1 MYQSRQIY
9 KETFEPE
16 EQRSIEFNEYPELEK
31 YYTSRKKSSEKKPT
45 KIILTEIYSQ
55 SKTYMQSN
63 NNFTQCKSYKNIN
76 AENKQIIH
84 SNINNSQY
92 NTNDIHNI
100 NNMCNDFPPQ
110 LNIKKRIYCNSQEK
124 TMKIKDDEDLLENF
138 KYYERRN
145 IRDKSNQK
153 YESIT
158 KVIGYGN
165 IIPLKNQK
173 VTQNITNININKNE
187 YKKYQNNSNTE
198 NKGTNYLISKTNKT
212 IEKNYMIK
220 KETVAK
226 TQQNI
231 KKEFKKPAQLDNNK
245 RSELI
250 KKYEIN
256 KKQEIKTND
265 YKQYERKKKEEVKN
279 NNNTQ
284 IKKYN
289 IQIKKNETQ
298 KTTNNLNKYKKTE
311 KKEIKEPIIIKRK
324 ENIKQQFTIH
334 SGRYTYKDDI
344 SKDIINSRKNYNEN
358 SQEKN
363 LKRISIVQ
371 TNSTSK
377 SKSATKNKSNVNNET
392 NKNYKVKINTNNKYK
407 KEETTKKAGTNITNK
422 ININTNMSNYK
433 RKGNDVNKVQ
443 TNIKSNINIKTE
455 SYGKIDMSKYKRE
468 KKEENEKVN
477 IKEMNKVFESKIKDV
492 KKRNQTPKLKII
504 NFGDNYRF
512 YESKYLLYPDD
523 SCITVHHLRSKNI
536 IEEGDDFNTE
546 ELSNFKA
553 YKQKPFTMQKKY
565 DNQINCYSNDV
576 NDDYENE
583 DYYIEQN
590 REYCY

>member
-45 KIILTEIYSQ
+45 KIILTEIYSP

-76 AENKQIIH
+76 AENKEIIH
-84 SNINNSQY
+84 SYINKSQY
-92 NTNDIHNI
+92 NTNDID
-100 NNMCNDFPPQ
+100 NMCDDFPPQ

-124 TMKIKDDEDLLENF
+124 TMKIKDDDDLLENF

-153 YESIT
+153 YQSIT

-173 VTQNITNININKNE
+173 ITQNITNININKNE

-334 SGRYTYKDDI
+334 SGRYTYIDDI

-371 TNSTSK
+371 TSSTSK
-377 SKSATKNKSNVNNET
+377 SKSTTKNKSNINNTT
-392 NKNYKVKINTNNKYK
+392 NKNYKVNINTNNKYK

-422 ININTNMSNYK
+422 ININANMSNYK
-433 RKGNDVNKVQ
+433 RKGNENNKVQ

-468 KKEENEKVN
+468 KKEESEKVN

-553 YKQKPFTMQKKY
+553 YKQKPFTIQKKY

>member
-1 MYQSRQIY
+1 MYQSSKIY

-45 KIILTEIYSQ
+45 KIILTEIYSP

-76 AENKQIIH
+76 AENKEIIH
-84 SNINNSQY
+84 SYINKSQY
-92 NTNDIHNI
+92 NTNDID
-100 NNMCNDFPPQ
+100 NMCDDFQPQ

-165 IIPLKNQK
+165 IIPLKNK
-173 VTQNITNININKNE
+173 KITQNITNININKNE

-279 NNNTQ
+279 NSNTQ

-324 ENIKQQFTIH
+324 ENIKQEFTYH
-334 SGRYTYKDDI
+334 SGRYSYKDNI
-344 SKDIINSRKNYNEN
+344 TNDIINSRKNYNEN

-371 TNSTSK
+371 TSSK
-377 SKSATKNKSNVNNET
+377 SKCANKNKTNESKVT
-392 NKNYKVKINTNNKYK
+392 NKNYKININTNNKYK
-407 KEETTKKAGTNITNK
+407 KEETTKRTGTNITNK
-422 ININTNMSNYK
+422 ININANMSKYK
-433 RKGNDVNKVQ
+433 RKGNENNKVQ
-443 TNIKSNINIKTE
+443 TNIKSNINNKKE
-455 SYGKIDMSKYKRE
+455 SYGKIDINKYKRE
-468 KKEENEKVN
+468 KKEEKEKVN
-477 IKEMNKVFESKIKDV
+477 IKEMNKIFETKIKSD
-492 KKRNQTPKLKII
+492 KKRNQTPTLKKI

>member
-1 MYQSRQIY
+1 MNQSRQIY
-9 KETFEPE
+9 KGSYESE

-45 KIILTEIYSQ
+45 KIILTEIYSP

-76 AENKQIIH
+76 AENKEIIH
-84 SNINNSQY
+84 SYINKSQY
-92 NTNDIHNI
+92 NTNDID
-100 NNMCNDFPPQ
+100 NMCDDFQPQ

-124 TMKIKDDEDLLENF
+124 TMKIKDDED
-138 KYYERRN
+138 RN

-153 YESIT
+153 YESIS
-158 KVIGYGN
+158 KVITYGN

-173 VTQNITNININKNE
+173 ITQNITNININKNE

-198 NKGTNYLISKTNKT
+198 NKLTNYLISKTNKT

-279 NNNTQ
+279 NSNTQ

-298 KTTNNLNKYKKTE
+298 KTINNLNKYKKTE

-468 KKEENEKVN
+468 KKEESEKVN

>member
-1 MYQSRQIY
+1 MYQSSKIY

-45 KIILTEIYSQ
+45 KIILTEIYSP

-76 AENKQIIH
+76 AENKEIIH
-84 SNINNSQY
+84 SYINKSQY
-92 NTNDIHNI
+92 NTNDID
-100 NNMCNDFPPQ
+100 NMCDDFQPQ

-165 IIPLKNQK
+165 IIPLKNK
-173 VTQNITNININKNE
+173 KITQNITNININKNE

-279 NNNTQ
+279 NSNTQ

-298 KTTNNLNKYKKTE
+298 KTINNLNKYKKTE

-371 TNSTSK
+371 TSSTSK
-377 SKSATKNKSNVNNET
+377 SKSTTKNKSNINNTT
-392 NKNYKVKINTNNKYK
+392 NKNYKVNINTNNKYK
-407 KEETTKKAGTNITNK
+407 KEETTKKTGINITNK
-422 ININTNMSNYK
+422 ININANISNYK
-433 RKGNDVNKVQ
+433 RKGNDINKVQ

-468 KKEENEKVN
+468 KKEESEKVN

>member
-1 MYQSRQIY
+1 MYQSSKIY

-45 KIILTEIYSQ
+45 KIILTEIYSP

-76 AENKQIIH
+76 AENKEIIH
-84 SNINNSQY
+84 SYINKSQY
-92 NTNDIHNI
+92 NTNDID
-100 NNMCNDFPPQ
+100 NMCDDFQPQ

-298 KTTNNLNKYKKTE
+298 KTINNLNKYKKTE

-371 TNSTSK
+371 TSSTSK
-377 SKSATKNKSNVNNET
+377 SKSATKNKSNVNNAT
-392 NKNYKVKINTNNKYK
+392 NKNYKVNINTNDKYK
-407 KEETTKKAGTNITNK
+407 KEETTKKTGTNITNK
-422 ININTNMSNYK
+422 ININANMSNYK

-468 KKEENEKVN
+468 KKEESEKVN

>member
-1 MYQSRQIY
+1 MYQSSKIY

-45 KIILTEIYSQ
+45 KIILTEIYSP

-76 AENKQIIH
+76 AENKEIIH
-84 SNINNSQY
+84 SYINKSQY
-92 NTNDIHNI
+92 NTNDID
-100 NNMCNDFPPQ
+100 NMCDDFQPQ

-165 IIPLKNQK
+165 IIPLKNK
-173 VTQNITNININKNE
+173 KITQNITNININKNE

-231 KKEFKKPAQLDNNK
+231 KKEFKKPTQLDNNK

-371 TNSTSK
+371 KSSTSK

-468 KKEENEKVN
+468 KKEESEKVN

-553 YKQKPFTMQKKY
+553 YKQKPFTIQKKY

>member
-1 MYQSRQIY
+1 MYQSSKIY

-45 KIILTEIYSQ
+45 KIILTEIYSP

-76 AENKQIIH
+76 AENKEIIH
-84 SNINNSQY
+84 SYINKSQY
-92 NTNDIHNI
+92 NTNDID
-100 NNMCNDFPPQ
+100 NMCDDFQPQ

-165 IIPLKNQK
+165 IIPLKNK
-173 VTQNITNININKNE
+173 KITQNITNININKNE

-298 KTTNNLNKYKKTE
+298 KTINNLNKYKKTE

-371 TNSTSK
+371 TSSTSK
-377 SKSATKNKSNVNNET
+377 SKSTTKNKSNINNTT
-392 NKNYKVKINTNNKYK
+392 NKNYKVNINTNNKYK
-407 KEETTKKAGTNITNK
+407 KEETTKKTGINITNK
-422 ININTNMSNYK
+422 ININANMSNYK
-433 RKGNDVNKVQ
+433 RKGNDINKVQ

-468 KKEENEKVN
+468 KKEESEKVN

>member
-1 MYQSRQIY
+1 MYQSSKIY

-45 KIILTEIYSQ
+45 KIILTEIYSP

-76 AENKQIIH
+76 AENKEIIH
-84 SNINNSQY
+84 SYINKSQY
-92 NTNDIHNI
+92 NTNDID
-100 NNMCNDFPPQ
+100 NMCDDFQPQ

-124 TMKIKDDEDLLENF
+124 TMKIKDDDDLLENF

-165 IIPLKNQK
+165 IIPLKNK
-173 VTQNITNININKNE
+173 KITQNITNININKNE

-245 RSELI
+245 SSELI

-298 KTTNNLNKYKKTE
+298 KTINNLNKYKKTE

-407 KEETTKKAGTNITNK
+407 KEETTKKTGINITNK
-422 ININTNMSNYK
+422 ININANISNYK
-433 RKGNDVNKVQ
+433 RKGNDINKVQ
-443 TNIKSNINIKTE
+443 TNIKSTINIKTE

-468 KKEENEKVN
+468 KKEESKKVN

>member
-45 KIILTEIYSQ
+45 KIILTEIYSP

-165 IIPLKNQK
+165 IIPLKNK
-173 VTQNITNININKNE
+173 KITQNITNININKNE

-279 NNNTQ
+279 NNITQ
-284 IKKYN
+284 TKKYN

-298 KTTNNLNKYKKTE
+298 KSVNNLNKYKKTE

-468 KKEENEKVN
+468 KKEESEKVN

>member
-45 KIILTEIYSQ
+45 KIILTEIYSP

-76 AENKQIIH
+76 AENKELNH
-84 SNINNSQY
+84 SYINKNQY
-92 NTNDIHNI
+92 NTNDINNI
-100 NNMCNDFPPQ
+100 CDDFPPQ

-298 KTTNNLNKYKKTE
+298 KTINNLNKYKKTE

-468 KKEENEKVN
+468 KKEESEKVN

-536 IEEGDDFNTE
+536 IEEDNFNTE